1 MSTLTTTAREDLRQ
15 FAAQLRAHGLRVF
28 WLESFSGMQIKVY
41 SEALDSFADVYLRTP
56 QHIWVYGSDR
66 RPSKENG
73 TGLCVVESYR
83 LHPAHV
89 LEALQVS
96 TTHPD
101 RTTLANW
108 EKRSTCPNWT
118 EIL

>member
-1 MSTLTTTAREDLRQ
+1 MPTLTDTARENLRR
-15 FAAQLRAHGLRVF
+15 FSLQLRAHGLRVY

-56 QHIWVYGSDR
+56 QHVWVYGSDR

-73 TGLCVVESYR
+73 TGLCVVESHR

-89 LEALQVS
+89 LEALQIS
-96 TTHPD
+96 RTHTD
-101 RTTLANW
+101 RTTMKDWENRSAN
-108 EKRSTCPNWT
+108 PNWT